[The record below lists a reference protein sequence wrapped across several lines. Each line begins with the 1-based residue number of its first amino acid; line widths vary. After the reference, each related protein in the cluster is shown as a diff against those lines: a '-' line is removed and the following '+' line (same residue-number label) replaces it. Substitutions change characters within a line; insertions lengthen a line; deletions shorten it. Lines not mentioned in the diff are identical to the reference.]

1 MERVNQLQHFHLAGF
16 ETEAGGRR
24 PRQQMNSAYKMIH
37 GLVMLHI
44 EEDWAETTI
53 CCNHH

>member
-1 MERVNQLQHFHLAGF
+1 MERVNQLQHFHLADF